1 MGQGVVLLVEDEVLI
16 RRHLF
21 VMMQKMGYTV
31 AGETGTGEEAVEL
44 AESLKPDLIVMD
56 IRLAGSISGIEAA
69 QRICQGC
76 CPGCAPRIVF
86 ASAYDFEGD
95 VPPRLAECAI
105 RYLHKP
111 VTRRALDLALAG

>member
-1 MGQGVVLLVEDEVLI
+1 MEQRAVLLVEDEVLI
-16 RRHLF
+16 RRHLG
-21 VMMQKMGYTV
+21 VMMRKMGYTV
-31 AGETGTGEEAVEL
+31 AGETGTGEEAVKL
-44 AESLKPDLIVMD
+44 ARSLKPDLIVMD

-69 QRICQGC
+69 DEICRAC
-76 CPGCAPRIVF
+76 CPDCAPCIIF

-95 VPPRLAECAI
+95 VPARLADCTV

>member
-1 MGQGVVLLVEDEVLI
+1 MEQRAVLLVEDEVLI
-16 RRHLF
+16 RRHLG
-21 VMMQKMGYTV
+21 VMMRKMGYTV

-69 QRICQGC
+69 DKICRGC
-76 CPGCAPRIVF
+76 CPDCAPCIIF
-86 ASAYDFEGD
+86 ASAYDLEGD
-95 VPPRLAECAI
+95 VPPRLSDCTI